1 METLRLLLV
10 EDQTVLREG
19 LRQLIDSEEGM
30 AVAGEA
36 GTVSEAVTVARRVR
50 PDVVLLDLKLPDGSG
65 LDAAR
70 QILADRDAPAV
81 IVLSTYEDVALVR
94 SALDLGCSG
103 YVPKSASFQE
113 IAAAVRAAAAG
124 GVVLHPS
131 LAGKV
136 ARKGATGDLSAHE
149 IDMLKLLAQGAS
161 YGEIGAQLYLSER
174 TVRRHMNVLF
184 EKLGTNSRAQAVAEA
199 MRRGILD

>member
-1 METLRLLLV
+1 MEVVRILLV

-19 LRQLIDSEEGM
+19 LRQLIESEAGL

-36 GTVSEAVTVARRVR
+36 ATVAEAVALARQAK

-70 QILADRDAPAV
+70 QMLAGDEPPAV
-81 IVLSTYEDVALVR
+81 LVLSTYEDVALVR
-94 SALDLGCSG
+94 GALSLGASG
-103 YVPKSASFQE
+103 YLPKSASFAE
-113 IAAAVRAAAAG
+113 IASAVRAAAAG

-136 ARKGATGDLSAHE
+136 ARPGDTELSPSELA
-149 IDMLKLLAQGAS
+149 MLRLLADGAS
-161 YGEIGAQLYLSER
+161 YGEIGAKLYLSER
-174 TVRRHMNVLF
+174 TVRRHMNVVF
-184 EKLGTNSRAQAVAEA
+184 DKLGVATRAAAVAEA
-199 MRRGILD
+199 GRRGLL